1 MTDDEKRP
9 DHLPPE
15 RLIIFTRYPE
25 PGRTKTRL
33 IPALGPEGA
42 ADFHRRMTE
51 LTMRSGRRIE
61 NNRRIRLEVSYEG
74 GDEPQM
80 RAWLGAQLTF
90 RPQGQGDLGEKLRR
104 AFHETFQSGARRVVI
119 IGTDC
124 PDLTAEILEEA
135 FDALSPHD
143 LVIGPA
149 DDGGY
154 YLIGL
159 SRMIPEL
166 FAGIEWGGEKVFAQT
181 ISKAREVGARFES
194 LVQLSDVDRPED
206 LEACKTRLPVD

>member
-1 MTDDEKRP
+1 MIDDEKKP
-9 DHLPPE
+9 DRLPDE

-42 ADFHRRMTE
+42 AEFHRR
-51 LTMRSGRRIE
+51 LTGQTLETGRQIESKRRIQ
-61 NNRRIRLEVSYEG
+61 LEIYYDG
-74 GDEPQM
+74 GDESQM
-80 RAWLGAQLTF
+80 QAWLGGQLTF
-90 RPQGQGDLGEKLRR
+90 RPQGSGDLGEKLHR
-104 AFHETFQSGARRVVI
+104 AFHETFQTGARRVVI
-119 IGTDC
+119 IGTDS

-135 FDALSPHD
+135 FDAVLSCD

-149 DDGGY
+149 NDGGY

-159 SRMIPEL
+159 GRMIPEL

-181 ISKAREVGARFES
+181 VSKAREVGARFEL

-206 LEACKTRLPVD
+206 LEACQTRLPLE

>member
-1 MTDDEKRP
+1 MIDDEKRP
-9 DHLPPE
+9 DHPPPE

-33 IPALGPEGA
+33 IPALGPDGA

-61 NNRRIRLEVSYEG
+61 SSRRIRLEIYYGG
-74 GDEPQM
+74 GDESQM
-80 RAWLGAQLTF
+80 QAWLGGQLTF
-90 RPQGQGDLGEKLRR
+90 RPQGSGDLGEKLHR
-104 AFHETFQSGARRVVI
+104 AFHETFQTGTKRVVI

-135 FDALSPHD
+135 FEALLPRD

-149 DDGGY
+149 SDGGY

-166 FAGIEWGGEKVFAQT
+166 FEGIEWGGEKVFAQT
-181 ISKAREVGARFES
+181 ISKAREVGAGFEL

-206 LEACKTRLPVD
+206 LEACKTRLPVQ